1 MINVSQNIDEFFVNL
16 ANIYLLNVI
25 NIFIEDLSA
34 IFIQCFYLSQVV
46 SRRVKRH
53 NEELIASVNQTE
65 LAKWIEA
72 GELYEEHEEVLLNQ
86 NERTYSGSVGVRRNH
101 VDNDGNHIAGETFYG
116 SSGKTNKKTGMKRY
130 SRTFTKRATTTRGYD
145 CQYCDKSTEPNGVSN
160 FIRIHSTNVE

>member
-1 MINVSQNIDEFFVNL
+1 MTWSHEHDWKQIRIR
-16 ANIYLLNVI
+16 
-25 NIFIEDLSA
+25 
-34 IFIQCFYLSQVV
+34 
-46 SRRVKRH
+46 RRVKRH

-86 NERTYSGSVGVRRNH
+86 NERTYSGSVGARRNH

-130 SRTFTKRATTTRGYD
+130 SRTSTKRATTTRGYD